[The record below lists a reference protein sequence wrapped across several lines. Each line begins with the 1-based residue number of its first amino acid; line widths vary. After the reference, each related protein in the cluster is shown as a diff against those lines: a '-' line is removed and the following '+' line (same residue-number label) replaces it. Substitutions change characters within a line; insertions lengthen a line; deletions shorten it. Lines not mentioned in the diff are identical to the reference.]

1 MTPDVRLT
9 AFSAHPL
16 LRPISTVTR
25 FAALA
30 FTRPDVYTFSPMTPD
45 RRHHLRT
52 LLQDHQPADDRERTH
67 RDATLQLLDVPG
79 DPFARDHFA
88 PGHVTASAFV
98 LSPDAASLLLILHG
112 KLHRWLQPGG
122 HVDPTDD
129 TVLAAAQREV
139 REEVNLDDLAPSPL
153 VTGLLDVD
161 VHVIPARKQDPEHR
175 HFDVRFLFQA
185 RDWQFRAGSDA
196 HAGRWVPLAEVGL
209 LESDASVLRAVA
221 KLQRLQ
227 QA

>member
-1 MTPDVRLT
+1 MRALPV
-9 AFSAHPL
+9 PL
-16 LRPISTVTR
+16 A
-25 FAALA
+25 FAAA
-30 FTRPDVYTFSPMTPD
+30 FAYTPRPMTTD
-45 RRHHLRT
+45 RRDHLRT
-52 LLQDHQPADDRERTH
+52 LLRQHQPMDDLERTH
-67 RDATLQLLDVPG
+67 RDAVLTLLDVPG
-79 DPFARDHFA
+79 DPFSRDHFA

-98 LSPDAASLLLILHG
+98 LSPDGGSLLLILHG

-122 HVDPTDD
+122 HVDATDLD
-129 TVLAAAQREV
+129 VLAAARREV
-139 REEVNLDDLAPSPL
+139 HEEVGLLDLPLSPL
-153 VTGLLDVD
+153 TTGLIDVD
-161 VHVIPARKQDPEHR
+161 VHVIPARKADPEHR

-185 RDWQFRAGSDA
+185 RDWQFNAGSDA